1 MHLLTFY
8 CNNNMMSLPCSICV
22 VLAILSNAFAF
33 TPSRTTASYA
43 KLCAPLQMGI
53 RDTLSRFRK
62 KKNVYYTDPIKIG
75 SSLPE
80 ADINVVSLS
89 DGEETEIGEAKSIQ
103 EVFGS
108 GKSIL
113 VGMPG
118 AFTTTCSKQHLP
130 GYIENH
136 SKFAKLGVDNIAVI
150 TTNDV
155 FVNAAWAK
163 DAGIDT
169 QDTSQIT
176 FISDGDGELV
186 KELGLVEDMGFKNGV
201 GTRCKRF
208 ALVVEDGVVVELQVD
223 DGMDDCSASS
233 AENMIKILTPEDV
246 AVESEEEMDPQTLAL
261 VAGGILAVFLL
272 SSFGNHD
279 GGSTAQATASSV
291 QAVAPVVK
299 SVANDNMSLL
309 EMYGR

>member
-1 MHLLTFY
+1 
-8 CNNNMMSLPCSICV
+8 
-22 VLAILSNAFAF
+22 
-33 TPSRTTASYA
+33 
-43 KLCAPLQMGI
+43 LQI
-53 RDTLSRFRK
+53 
-62 KKNVYYTDPIKIG
+62 
-75 SSLPE
+75 
-80 ADINVVSLS
+80 SLS
-89 DGEETEIGEAKSIQ
+89 SDDKETEIGEAKSIQ
-103 EVFGS
+103 EVLGS

-155 FVNAAWAK
+155 FVNKAWSE
-163 DAGIDT
+163 DAGIDS
-169 QDTSQIT
+169 QDTSPIT
-176 FISDGDGELV
+176 FVSDGDGELV

-201 GTRCKRF
+201 GTRSKRF
-208 ALVVEDGVVVELQVD
+208 ALVVEDGVVTELQVD

-233 AENMIKILTPEDV
+233 AENMITILTPEDV
-246 AVESEEEMDPQTLAL
+246 AVESEEEMDPLAL
-261 VAGGILAVFLL
+261 VAGGILAVLFI

-279 GGSTAQATASSV
+279 GGSTAQATASNV
-291 QAVAPVVK
+291 QAVAPAVK
-299 SVANDNMSLL
+299 SVANDSSMSLL

>member
-1 MHLLTFY
+1 M
-8 CNNNMMSLPCSICV
+8 ICV
-22 VLAILSNAFAF
+22 VLAILSSNAFAF
-33 TPSRTTASYA
+33 TPSRTTASHA
-43 KLCAPLQMGI
+43 KLCAPLHMGI

-75 SSLPE
+75 SPLPE
-80 ADINVVSLS
+80 ADVNVVSLLS

-103 EVFGS
+103 EVLGS

-136 SKFAKLGVDNIAVI
+136 PKFAKLGVDNIAVI
-150 TTNDV
+150 TTNDC
-155 FVNAAWAK
+155 FVNKAWAE
-163 DAGIDT
+163 DAGIDS

-176 FISDGDGELV
+176 FLSDGDGELV
-186 KELGLVEDMGFKNGV
+186 KELGMVEDMGFKNGV
-201 GTRCKRF
+201 GTRSKRF
-208 ALVVEDGVVVELQVD
+208 ALVVEDGVVTELQVD

-233 AENMIKILTPEDV
+233 AENMVTILTPEDV

-261 VAGGILAVFLL
+261 VAGVLAVFLI

-279 GGSTAQATASSV
+279 GGSTAQATASNV
-291 QAVAPVVK
+291 QAVAPTVK
-299 SVANDNMSLL
+299 SVANDSSMSLL

>member
-1 MHLLTFY
+1 
-8 CNNNMMSLPCSICV
+8 MMSLLCIICV
-22 VLAILSNAFAF
+22 VLAILSSNAFAF
-33 TPSRTTASYA
+33 TPSRTTASHA

-62 KKNVYYTDPIKIG
+62 KKNVYYTEPIKIG
-75 SSLPE
+75 SPLPK
-80 ADINVVSLS
+80 ADINVVSLQS

-103 EVFGS
+103 EVLGN
-108 GKSIL
+108 GRSIL

-130 GYIENH
+130 GYIDNQ

-155 FVNAAWAK
+155 FVNKAWSI
-163 DAGIDT
+163 DAGIDS
-169 QDTSQIT
+169 QDTSPIT
-176 FISDGDGELV
+176 FLSDGDGELV
-186 KELGLVEDMGFKNGV
+186 KELGLVEDMGFRNGV
-201 GTRCKRF
+201 GTRSKRF
-208 ALVVEDGVVVELQVD
+208 ALVVENGVVTELQVD

-233 AENMIKILTPEDV
+233 AENMVKILTPEDV

-279 GGSTAQATASSV
+279 GGSTAQATASNV
-291 QAVAPVVK
+291 QAVAPAVK
-299 SVANDNMSLL
+299 SVANDSSMSLL

>member
-1 MHLLTFY
+1 MSHHLCLTILTIGNY
-8 CNNNMMSLPCSICV
+8 MRQPQVEEILLLELIHAPCLSIPLCLLQYHMSLLCIISV
-22 VLAILSNAFAF
+22 VLAILSSNAFAF
-33 TPSRTTASYA
+33 TPSRTTASHA
-43 KLCAPLQMGI
+43 KLCAQLQMGI

-75 SSLPE
+75 SPLPE
-80 ADINVVSLS
+80 ADVNVVSLS
-89 DGEETEIGEAKSIQ
+89 SDDGEETEIGEAKSIQ
-103 EVFGS
+103 EVLGN
-108 GKSIL
+108 GRSIL

-155 FVNAAWAK
+155 FVNKAWSE
-163 DAGIDT
+163 DAGIDS
-169 QDTSQIT
+169 QDTSPIT

-201 GTRCKRF
+201 GTRSKRF
-208 ALVVEDGVVVELQVD
+208 ALVVEDGVVIELQVD

-246 AVESEEEMDPQTLAL
+246 AVESEEEMDPQN
-261 VAGGILAVFLL
+261 AGTRCWWDIG
-272 SSFGNHD
+272 
-279 GGSTAQATASSV
+279 
-291 QAVAPVVK
+291 
-299 SVANDNMSLL
+299 SLL
-309 EMYGR
+309 P

>member
-1 MHLLTFY
+1 
-8 CNNNMMSLPCSICV
+8 MMSLLCIICV
-22 VLAILSNAFAF
+22 VLAILSSNAFAF
-33 TPSRTTASYA
+33 TPSRTTASHA

-62 KKNVYYTDPIKIG
+62 KKNVYYTEPIKIG
-75 SSLPE
+75 SPLPE
-80 ADINVVSLS
+80 ADVNVVSLS
-89 DGEETEIGEAKSIQ
+89 SDDGEETEIGEAKSIQ
-103 EVFGS
+103 EVLGN
-108 GKSIL
+108 GRSIL

-155 FVNAAWAK
+155 FVNKAWSE
-163 DAGIDT
+163 DAGIDS
-169 QDTSQIT
+169 QDTSPIT

-186 KELGLVEDMGFKNGV
+186 KELGLVEDMGFRNGV
-201 GTRCKRF
+201 GTRSKRF
-208 ALVVEDGVVVELQVD
+208 ALVVENGVVTELQVD

-233 AENMIKILTPEDV
+233 AENMVKILTPEDV

-261 VAGGILAVFLL
+261 VAGGILAVFFI

-279 GGSTAQATASSV
+279 GGSTAQATASNV
-291 QAVAPVVK
+291 QAVAPAVK
-299 SVANDNMSLL
+299 SVANDSSMSLL

>member
-1 MHLLTFY
+1 
-8 CNNNMMSLPCSICV
+8 
-22 VLAILSNAFAF
+22 
-33 TPSRTTASYA
+33 
-43 KLCAPLQMGI
+43 MGI

-75 SSLPE
+75 SPLPE
-80 ADINVVSLS
+80 ADVNVVSLLS
-89 DGEETEIGEAKSIQ
+89 DTDGEETEIGEAKTIQ
-103 EVFGS
+103 EVLGN

-155 FVNAAWAK
+155 FVNKAWSE
-163 DAGIDT
+163 DAGIDS
-169 QDTSQIT
+169 QDTSPIT

-201 GTRCKRF
+201 GTRSKRF
-208 ALVVEDGVVVELQVD
+208 ALVVEDGVVTELQVD
-223 DGMDDCSASS
+223 DGMDDCSSSS
-233 AENMIKILTPEDV
+233 ADNMMTILTPEDL
-246 AVESEEEMDPQTLAL
+246 AAESEEEMDPQTLAL
-261 VAGGILAVFLL
+261 VAGTGILAVFFL

-279 GGSTAQATASSV
+279 GGSTAQATASNV
-291 QAVAPVVK
+291 QAVAPAVT
-299 SVANDNMSLL
+299 SVANDSSMSLL

>member
-1 MHLLTFY
+1 M
-8 CNNNMMSLPCSICV
+8 CLPCIICV
-22 VLAILSNAFAF
+22 VLAILSSNAFAF
-33 TPSRTTASYA
+33 TPSRTTASHA
-43 KLCAPLQMGI
+43 KLSAPLNMGI

-75 SSLPE
+75 SPLPE
-80 ADINVVSLS
+80 ADVNVVSLLS
-89 DGEETEIGEAKSIQ
+89 DTDGDETEIGEAKTIQ
-103 EVFGS
+103 EVLGS

-155 FVNAAWAK
+155 FVNKAWAT
-163 DAGIDT
+163 DAGIDS
-169 QDTSQIT
+169 QDTSPIT
-176 FISDGDGELV
+176 FLSDGDGELV
-186 KELGLVEDMGFKNGV
+186 KELGMVEDMGFKNGV
-201 GTRCKRF
+201 GTRSKRF
-208 ALVVEDGVVVELQVD
+208 ALVVENGVATELQVD

-233 AENMIKILTPEDV
+233 ADNMIKILTPEDV
-246 AVESEEEMDPQTLAL
+246 AVESEEEMDPL
-261 VAGGILAVFLL
+261 IF

-279 GGSTAQATASSV
+279 GGSTAQATASNV
-291 QAVAPVVK
+291 QAVAPAVK
-299 SVANDNMSLL
+299 SVANDSSMSLL

>member
-1 MHLLTFY
+1 
-8 CNNNMMSLPCSICV
+8 MSLQSILCV

-33 TPSRTTASYA
+33 TPPGSTASHA

-75 SSLPE
+75 SPLPG
-80 ADINVVSLS
+80 ADINVVSLQS

-103 EVFGS
+103 EVLGN
-108 GKSIL
+108 GRSIL

-130 GYIENH
+130 GYIVNH
-136 SKFAKLGVDNIAVI
+136 SKFSKLGVDNIAVI

-155 FVNAAWAK
+155 FVNKAWSE

-169 QDTSQIT
+169 QDTSPIT

-201 GTRCKRF
+201 GTRSKRF
-208 ALVVEDGVVVELQVD
+208 ALVVENGVVTVLQVD

-246 AVESEEEMDPQTLAL
+246 AVESEEEMDTQTLAL
-261 VAGGILAVFLL
+261 VAGGILAVFFL

-279 GGSTAQATASSV
+279 GGSTAQATASNV

-299 SVANDNMSLL
+299 SVATDNMSLL